1 MKGRRCLLKIR
12 QERVI
17 VFVGVCHFLERARI
31 GIGFLERARSLIVSA
46 MDGSYIINSFV
57 SDQFE

>member
-12 QERVI
+12 HERII
-17 VFVGVCHFLERARI
+17 VFVGLCHFLERARI
-31 GIGFLERARSLIVSA
+31 GIGFLERARSLTVSA

-57 SDQFE
+57 SDQLE